1 MEAWGKRSKKMVTKG
16 TGGRGKRMYKK
27 KGMQKK
33 WRNESKYQMENATNI
48 QKEGAL
54 WLLLY
59 YYY

>member
-27 KGMQKK
+27 KGMQKEEQ
-33 WRNESKYQMENATNI
+33 RNESKYQMENATNI

-54 WLLLY
+54 LLLLY
-59 YYY
+59 YY